1 MSSEKLYLR
10 DDVYVEPLFNGW
22 YAWSYLVPPVHAA
35 RYVVNTHRRL
45 MESFV
50 NNYELHI
57 SAVKEAVVTGGE
69 FLNCKADQVDL
80 IQGMIHDIDNNCTD
94 IVQLSDALTRLD
106 QMLVQHTTG
115 QSIEYLYERVPNELR
130 GFVELVMDLQ
140 HRPSF
145 RLIEPLLYRSKYYK
159 RALQS
164 LSFGTLSR
172 VAERPFVLSTP
183 RLPDDDHLHVN
194 LNFTSPVADELF
206 RARETP
212 VDEARIAEIFEGV
225 QTKGGLPYRE
235 LFTERR
241 SQYRHQET
249 NGGIRLEYTGHA
261 GFLVESRD
269 CAILIDPVIASRGA
283 GYADEV
289 FGFSQLPP
297 RIDFICLTHNH
308 QDHVNLETLLQLR
321 YKADRVLVPKNN
333 GGTLADPSIKLLLKQ
348 LGFTVVEVD
357 DLEEIPLPNG
367 RITSIPFLGEHGDL
381 NVRSK
386 TAWLIE
392 IGGKRCFF
400 GADSANPDVSL
411 YGNLREVLTD
421 LDVFAIGMECVGA
434 PYTWLYGAL
443 HTKTVPKAVR
453 DSRRLNGS
461 DSRQAFSVIKL
472 LQPRRV
478 FIYALGREPWY
489 KYFMGLQYDESSVQI
504 KECGKLTEACRP
516 LGVSVEA
523 CYKRKT
529 LDLS

>member
-1 MSSEKLYLR
+1 MSSEQLYLR
-10 DDVYVEPLFNGW
+10 DEVYFEPLFNGW

-35 RYVVNTHRRL
+35 RYVVNTHRRI
-45 MESFV
+45 MKSFV

-57 SAVKEAVVTGGE
+57 GAVKEAVVTGGE
-69 FLNCKADQVDL
+69 FLNCTADQVGVINAL
-80 IQGMIHDIDNNCTD
+80 IEDIDNNCKD
-94 IVQLSDALTRLD
+94 LVQLSDAVTRLEE
-106 QMLVQHTTG
+106 MLAQHTNG
-115 QSIEYLYERVPNELR
+115 QSIEYLYERVPPELR

-140 HRPSF
+140 HRPTF
-145 RLIEPLLYRSKYYK
+145 RLIEPLLYRSRYYK
-159 RALQS
+159 PTLQK
-164 LSFGTLSR
+164 LCFGSLSR

-183 RLPDDDHLHVN
+183 RIPDDNHLQVQ
-194 LNFTSPVADELF
+194 LDFCSPLADEIF
-206 RARETP
+206 ASRETP
-212 VDEARIAEIFEGV
+212 LAARRIAEIFDGV
-225 QTKGGLPYRE
+225 QTDGGLRHRE

-241 SQYRHQET
+241 STYQRRQM

-261 GFLVESRD
+261 GFMVESGNF
-269 CAILIDPVIASRGA
+269 AILIDPVIASRAA
-283 GYADEV
+283 GYADDV
-289 FGFSQLPP
+289 FGFSQLPS

-321 YKADRVLVPKNN
+321 YKTDRVLVPKNN
-333 GGTLADPSIKLLLKQ
+333 GGSLADPSIKLLLKQ
-348 LGFTVVEVD
+348 LGFRVVEVD
-357 DLEEIPLPNG
+357 DLEEIPVPNG

-392 IGGKRCFF
+392 IDGKRCFF
-400 GADSANPDVSL
+400 GADSANPDISL
-411 YGNLREVLTD
+411 YEKLKEVLAD

-443 HTKTVPKAVR
+443 HTKMVPKAIR

-461 DSRQAFSVIKL
+461 DSRQALQIIRM

-489 KYFMGLQYDESSVQI
+489 KYFMGLEYDDDSVQI
-504 KECGKLTEACRP
+504 QECRKLTEACRD

-523 CYKRKT
+523 MFGRRT
-529 LDLS
+529 LDLA

>member
-1 MSSEKLYLR
+1 MGSEKLYLR

-69 FLNCKADQVDL
+69 FLNCRADQVEL
-80 IQGMIHDIDNNCTD
+80 IQGMIDDIDNNCKD
-94 IVQLSDALTRLD
+94 IVQLSDAVTRVEG
-106 QMLVQHTTG
+106 MLAQHTTG
-115 QSIEYLYERVPNELR
+115 HSIEYLYERVPAELR

-140 HRPSF
+140 HRPTF

-172 VAERPFVLSTP
+172 VDERPFVLSTP
-183 RLPDDDHLHVN
+183 RLPDDDHLHVDMD
-194 LNFTSPVADELF
+194 FISPLADELF
-206 RARETP
+206 KAREIP
-212 VDEARIAEIFEGV
+212 VDEGRVGEIFAGV
-225 QTKGGLPYRE
+225 ATKGGLHYRD

-241 SQYRHQET
+241 SKYRPQQP

-261 GFLVESRD
+261 GFLIESRN
-269 CAILIDPVIASRGA
+269 CAILVDPVIASRGA

-289 FGFSQLPP
+289 LGFSQLPP

-321 YKADRVLVPKNN
+321 YKVDRVLVPKNN
-333 GGTLADPSIKLLLKQ
+333 GGTLADPSIKLLLRQ
-348 LGFTVVEVD
+348 LGFAVMEVD

-392 IGGKRCFF
+392 IDGKKCFF
-400 GADSANPDVSL
+400 GADSANPDISL
-411 YGNLREVLTD
+411 YENLREVLVD

-443 HTKTVPKAVR
+443 HTKIVPKAVR

-461 DSRQAFSVIKL
+461 DSRQALPVIKL

-478 FIYALGREPWY
+478 FIYALGQEPWY
-489 KYFMGLQYDESSVQI
+489 KYFMGLQYNENSVQI
-504 KECGKLTEACRP
+504 RECNKLTEACREF
-516 LGVSVEA
+516 GVSVETM
-523 CYKRKT
+523 YGRRT
-529 LDLS
+529 LELE